1 MGLIKTLIFPEKNKK
16 NDCDIPLDIKRR
28 INQKKPKSNL
38 ALPPYTGRLQN
49 FAVTFGISCV
59 PIRPWR
65 NYVATAQ

>member
-38 ALPPYTGRLQN
+38 ALPPYTG
-49 FAVTFGISCV
+49 
-59 PIRPWR
+59 
-65 NYVATAQ
+65 